1 MKYRDQFSINKL
13 YIIEENNILGFEYFI
28 GSRYL
33 KARQKQAFITLI
45 TLLSMAGITVG
56 VMALIIVIGV
66 MKGFEDDLR
75 TRILGGQSH
84 VVVKSD
90 DGSVSGYHQ
99 LVKEVEKIDGVEAAT
114 PFSDVQGVLRSRYS
128 ISPAKIKGIDPAT
141 AGRVIKTLKD
151 VSLPDAT
158 NLTGQEGDQVKLPA
172 IVLAQELAKNLG
184 VKKGD
189 IISLISPGKSRSSV
203 FQVPVMKQFEVS
215 GFFKSGLYEYDNSF
229 AYIHLNDA
237 RKVLRMGD
245 SVSGIE
251 VRVENIYKARKIAK
265 RIDAELGLPYRAQD
279 WMQLNQ
285 TLFQAMKTERRVMF
299 IILTLTILVATFS
312 IASALIMLV
321 IGKTRDIAIL
331 KAMGATSKSIRKIFV
346 FNGMVIGLIGTGLG
360 LALGLSLGTIL
371 KHYDISHLTG
381 GIYYLINTVPVK
393 LDILDIIAII
403 TATLVICFL
412 ATLYPAHRAA
422 KINPVDSIRYS

>member
-1 MKYRDQFSINKL
+1 MA
-13 YIIEENNILGFEYFI
+13 FEYFI
-28 GSRYL
+28 GGRYL

-75 TRILGGQSH
+75 SRILGGQSH
-84 VVVKSD
+84 VVIKRE
-90 DGSVSGYHQ
+90 DGAVSGYHQ

-114 PFSDVQGVLRSRYS
+114 PFNDVQGVLRSRHS

-141 AGRVIKTLKD
+141 AGRVIKTLKN
-151 VSLPDAT
+151 VSLPDDAS
-158 NLTGQEGDQVKLPA
+158 LTGQEGDQIKLPA
-172 IVLAQELAKNLG
+172 IVLAQELARSLG
-184 VKKGD
+184 VKTGD

-203 FQVPVMKQFEVS
+203 FQAPVMKQFEVS
-215 GFFKSGLYEYDNSF
+215 GFFRSGLYEYDNSF
-229 AYIHLNDA
+229 AYIHIKDA
-237 RKVLRMGD
+237 QKVLRMGD
-245 SVSGIE
+245 SVTGIE
-251 VRVENIYKARKIAK
+251 VRVDNIYKARKIAK
-265 RIDAELGLPYRAQD
+265 RIDARLGLPYRAQD

-285 TLFQAMKTERRVMF
+285 SLFQAMKTERRVMF

-321 IGKTRDIAIL
+321 LGKTRDIAIL
-331 KAMGATSKSIRKIFV
+331 KTMGATNKSIRKIFV
-346 FNGMVIGLIGTGLG
+346 FNGMVIGIVGTF
-360 LALGLSLGTIL
+360 LGLSLGLLLSTIL

-381 GIYYLINTVPVK
+381 GIWYLLNSVPVK
-393 LDILDIIAII
+393 LDVLDIIAII
-403 TATLVICFL
+403 AATLVICFL
-412 ATLYPAHRAA
+412 ATLYPAHQAA

>member
-1 MKYRDQFSINKL
+1 M
-13 YIIEENNILGFEYFI
+13 EFEYFI
-28 GSRYL
+28 GGRYL
-33 KARQKQAFITLI
+33 KARQKQTFITLI

-84 VVVKSD
+84 VVIKSE

-99 LVKEVEKIDGVEAAT
+99 LVATVEKIDGVEAAT

-141 AGRVIKTLKD
+141 AGRVIKTLEG
-151 VSLPDAT
+151 VSLPDEAG
-158 NLTGQEGDQVKLPA
+158 LTGREDNQPKLPG
-172 IVLAQELAKNLG
+172 IVLAQGLAKNLA

-189 IISLISPGKSRSSV
+189 IISLISPGKSRSSA
-203 FQVPVMKQFEVS
+203 FQAPVMRQFEVS

-229 AYIHLNDA
+229 AYIHFKDA
-237 RKVLRMGD
+237 QKVLRMED
-245 SVSGIE
+245 SVTGIE
-251 VRVENIYKARKIAK
+251 VRVDNIYKARKIAN
-265 RIDAELGLPYRAQD
+265 RIDNKLGLPYRAQD

-312 IASALIMLV
+312 IASTLIMLV

-346 FNGMVIGLIGTGLG
+346 FNGMVIGIVGTFLG
-360 LALGLSLGTIL
+360 LALGLLLSTIL
-371 KHYDISHLTG
+371 KHYDISNLTG
-381 GIYYLINTVPVK
+381 GIYYLLDSVPVK
-393 LDILDIIAII
+393 LDIMDIIAII
-403 TATLVICFL
+403 SATLVICFL
-412 ATLYPAHRAA
+412 ATLYPAHQAA
-422 KINPVDSIRYS
+422 KINPVDSIRFS

>member
-1 MKYRDQFSINKL
+1 L
-13 YIIEENNILGFEYFI
+13 AFEYFI
-28 GSRYL
+28 GGRYL

-45 TLLSMAGITVG
+45 TLLSTAGITVG

-75 TRILGGQSH
+75 SRILGGQSH
-84 VVVKSD
+84 VVIKRE
-90 DGSVSGYHQ
+90 DGAVSGYHQ

-114 PFSDVQGVLRSRYS
+114 PFNDVQGVLRSRHS

-151 VSLPDAT
+151 VSLPDDAS
-158 NLTGQEGDQVKLPA
+158 LTGQGGDQIKLPA
-172 IVLAQELAKNLG
+172 IVLAKELARHLG
-184 VKKGD
+184 VKTGD

-203 FQVPVMKQFEVS
+203 FQAPVMKQFEVS

-229 AYIHLNDA
+229 AYIHIKDA
-237 RKVLRMGD
+237 QKVLRMGD
-245 SVSGIE
+245 SVTGIE
-251 VRVENIYKARKIAK
+251 VRVENIYKARKIAE
-265 RIDAELGLPYRAQD
+265 RIDARLGLPFRAQD

-285 TLFQAMKTERRVMF
+285 SLFQAMKTERRVMF
-299 IILTLTILVATFS
+299 IILTLTTLVATFS
-312 IASALIMLV
+312 IASTLIMLV
-321 IGKTRDIAIL
+321 LGKTRDIAIL
-331 KAMGATSKSIRKIFV
+331 KTMGATNKSIRKIFV
-346 FNGMVIGLIGTGLG
+346 FNGMVIGIVGTF
-360 LALGLSLGTIL
+360 LGLSLGLLLSTIL

-393 LDILDIIAII
+393 LDVLDIIAII
-403 TATLVICFL
+403 SATLTICFL
-412 ATLYPAHRAA
+412 ATLYPAHQAA

>member
-1 MKYRDQFSINKL
+1 MA
-13 YIIEENNILGFEYFI
+13 FEYFI
-28 GSRYL
+28 GGRYL

-45 TLLSMAGITVG
+45 TLLSTAGITVG

-75 TRILGGQSH
+75 SRILGGQSH
-84 VVVKSD
+84 VVIKRE
-90 DGSVSGYHQ
+90 DGAVSGYHQ

-114 PFSDVQGVLRSRYS
+114 PFNDVQGVLRSRHS

-151 VSLPDAT
+151 VSLPDDAS
-158 NLTGQEGDQVKLPA
+158 LTGQEGDQIKLPA
-172 IVLAQELAKNLG
+172 IVLAQELARHLG
-184 VKKGD
+184 VKTGD

-203 FQVPVMKQFEVS
+203 FQAPVMKQFEVS

-229 AYIHLNDA
+229 AYIHIKDA
-237 RKVLRMGD
+237 QKVLRMGD
-245 SVSGIE
+245 SVTGIE
-251 VRVENIYKARKIAK
+251 VRVDNIYKARKIAE
-265 RIDAELGLPYRAQD
+265 RIDARLGLPYRAQD

-285 TLFQAMKTERRVMF
+285 SLFQAMKTERRVMF

-312 IASALIMLV
+312 IASTLIMLV
-321 IGKTRDIAIL
+321 LGKTRDIAIL
-331 KAMGATSKSIRKIFV
+331 KTMGATNKSIRKIFV
-346 FNGMVIGLIGTGLG
+346 FNGMVIGIVGTF
-360 LALGLSLGTIL
+360 LGLSLGLLVSTIL

-393 LDILDIIAII
+393 LDVFDIIAII
-403 TATLVICFL
+403 SATLTICFL
-412 ATLYPAHRAA
+412 ATLYPAHQAA

>member
-1 MKYRDQFSINKL
+1 MA
-13 YIIEENNILGFEYFI
+13 FEYFI
-28 GSRYL
+28 GGRYL

-56 VMALIIVIGV
+56 VMALIVVIGV
-66 MKGFEDDLR
+66 MKGFENDLR
-75 TRILGGQSH
+75 KRILGGQSH
-84 VVVKSD
+84 VVVKRE
-90 DGSVSGYHQ
+90 DGAVSGYHQ

-114 PFSDVQGVLRSRYS
+114 PFNDVQGVLRSKYS

-141 AGRVIKTLKD
+141 AGRVIKTLKG
-151 VSLPDAT
+151 VSLPDDASLT
-158 NLTGQEGDQVKLPA
+158 NQEGNQVKLPA
-172 IVLAQELAKNLG
+172 IVLAQELSRNLG

-203 FQVPVMKQFEVS
+203 FQAPVMKQFKVS

-229 AYIHLNDA
+229 AYIHLKDA
-237 RKVLRMGD
+237 QKVLRMGD
-245 SVSGIE
+245 SVTGIE
-251 VRVENIYKARKIAK
+251 VRVENIYQARKIAQ
-265 RIDAELGLPYRAQD
+265 RIDDKLGLPFQAQD

-312 IASALIMLV
+312 IASTLIMLV

-331 KAMGATSKSIRKIFV
+331 KAMGATNKSIRKIFV

-360 LALGLSLGTIL
+360 LALGLLLSTVL

-393 LDILDIIAII
+393 LDVLDIIAII
-403 TATLVICFL
+403 SATLVICFL
-412 ATLYPAHRAA
+412 ATVYPAHQAA